1 LHGSLPSDVGLTL
14 PNLQRF
20 YGGVNSFT
28 GLIPVS
34 LSNASRLYKLDFG
47 ENGLTGMMPQ
57 NLASLRGLVYLRFNE
72 NRLGNGKVGD
82 LNFLNCLAKCTS
94 LEVLTLD
101 FNQFGG
107 ILPNSIA
114 NLSLQ
119 LRWLGLG
126 GNMIRGGIP
135 IGIGNLVNVITEAP
149 K

>member
-1 LHGSLPSDVGLTL
+1 
-14 PNLQRF
+14 
-20 YGGVNSFT
+20 
-28 GLIPVS
+28 
-34 LSNASRLYKLDFG
+34 
-47 ENGLTGMMPQ
+47 MMPQ

-82 LNFLNCLAKCTS
+82 LNFLNYLANCTS

-119 LRWLGLG
+119 LGWLGLS

-135 IGIGNLVNVITEAP
+135 IEIGNLVNLTNLEFQGNYLGEITR
-149 K
+149 